1 MADPSYIDSDGV
13 LTDGDAWIGLG
24 RQALSSNAATVTFTS
39 SNDGQVTDWSQ
50 YLDLVLISYA
60 RSAANVVT
68 GELDLRF
75 NNDTDDSY
83 YMQHFYGNGSS
94 AAGIIPYTKS
104 RMFLGDIPGANAT
117 ANVYGA
123 YVTHIYDINSG
134 KFKSLL
140 SLQGCDLDSSSTS
153 SKVRMATG
161 TWNSQAPV
169 TEIDLADL
177 SGPGDI
183 ASGST
188 FSLFGVLPRMV
199 S

>member
-1 MADPSYIDSDGV
+1 M
-13 LTDGDAWIGLG
+13 T
-24 RQALSSNAATVTFTS
+24 
-39 SNDGQVTDWSQ
+39 
-50 YLDLVLISYA
+50 
-60 RSAANVVT
+60 
-68 GELDLRF
+68 F
-75 NNDTDDSY
+75 NNDTGDNY
-83 YMQHFYGNGSS
+83 YMQHFSGNGSS
-94 AAGIIPYTKS
+94 ASGIIPYSKA
-104 RMFLGDIPGANAT
+104 RFYLGDIPGANAT

-140 SLQGCDLDSSSTS
+140 TQQACDMDTSSNS
-153 SKVRMATG
+153 SKVRMAVG

-169 TEIDLADL
+169 TEIDLTDS

-199 S
+199 TA

>member
-1 MADPSYIDSDGV
+1 MADPSYIGSDGV
-13 LTDGDAWIGLG
+13 LLDGEAWIGLG
-24 RQALSSNAATVTFTS
+24 HQTLSSNAATVTFTS

-68 GELDLRF
+68 GEFDLRF
-75 NNDTDDSY
+75 NNDTGDSY
-83 YMQHFYGNGSS
+83 YMQHFYGNGSVAS
-94 AAGIIPYTKS
+94 GIIPYAKS
-104 RMFLGDIPGANAT
+104 RMYLGDIPGANAT
-117 ANVYGA
+117 AAVYGA

-140 SLQGCDLDSSSTS
+140 SLQGCDLDSSSSS

-169 TEIDLADL
+169 TEIDLTD
-177 SGPGDI
+177 SNGPGDI

>member
-13 LTDGDAWIGLG
+13 LLDGEAWIGLG
-24 RQALSSNAATVTFTS
+24 HQALSSNASTVTFTS

-50 YLDLVLISYA
+50 YLDLILISYA
-60 RSAANVVT
+60 RSVANVVT
-68 GELDLRF
+68 GQFNMQL
-75 NNDTDDSY
+75 NNDTGNNY
-83 YMQHFYGNGSS
+83 YMQNIYGTGSNAYAQVPYAKNKFY
-94 AAGIIPYTKS
+94 
-104 RMFLGDIPGANAT
+104 LGDIPGANAT

-140 SLQGCDLDSSSTS
+140 AQQALDLETHTS
-153 SKVRMATG
+153 GKVRLSSGVWT
-161 TWNSQAPV
+161 SQDPI
-169 TEIDLADL
+169 TEIDLSDAL
-177 SGPGDI
+177 GPGDI

-199 S
+199 A